1 VVTVPADAVQRGAQ
15 GMYAY
20 VVKPDSTVAVQPLK
34 VGSITGA
41 VAVIESGIDEGQPV
55 VTAGQYRLQPG
66 AKVEVRT
73 AVAQR
78 PMAAETPPAD
88 SGGRSP

>member
-1 VVTVPADAVQRGAQ
+1 
-15 GMYAY
+15 M
-20 VVKPDSTVAVQPLK
+20 QPLK
-34 VGSITGA
+34 VGEITEG
-41 VAVIESGIDEGQPV
+41 VAVIQSGVEEGQPV

-78 PMAAETPPAD
+78 PSATEAPAAD
-88 SGGRSP
+88 SVGRGP